1 MASRDETYKRLKY
14 KTAQR
19 DAAVEALNELLKDG
33 PVESY
38 SFGDGN
44 GNQNVRRRKIADYKD
59 LISELEKEIDE
70 LEKELSGGGGIRTF
84 GTNRYA

>member
-1 MASRDETYKRLKY
+1 MASRTETIRRIAY
-14 KTAQR
+14 KTTQR

-44 GNQNVRRRKIADYKD
+44 GNQNVRRRKIADYQE
-59 LISELEKEIDE
+59 LISTLETEIDG
-70 LEKELSGGGGIRTF
+70 LERSLQGGGIRTF